1 MQESSS
7 PRDPRISR
15 EKYLSF
21 FQKPTAAYLLICAAT
36 ALLTGF
42 GLVMVLSSSSVKAYE
57 TTGSTY
63 SIFYKQI
70 FFVAIGGLV
79 VYLAIHL
86 KRVIW
91 EKLSRFALIIGG
103 IALLLPQLPVIG
115 KDINGNKSWIG
126 IGSFTLQP
134 SEFAKL
140 LLVLWC
146 AMMLRRFTERD
157 QRQSALE
164 HVALLAPGGI
174 IFLVFI
180 MAGKDLG
187 SAMIVMGIVFAMLFI
202 SGLEMTYLF
211 GLSVAGFG
219 AIAFFVLTSAN
230 RLSRFTAVLHPFSP
244 DVYKLAGWQ
253 TAHSIMGLASGGFF
267 GVGLGASR
275 QKWANLAEANTDFIF
290 SVIGEELGLL
300 GTLIVLLLY
309 AALIYGIF
317 RTALHTKDLFNKYA
331 CAGIGAWFLLQV
343 VVNVG
348 SDIGLLPVVG
358 VTLPFVSYG
367 GSSLLAN
374 FMAVGFVLSVIR
386 RDPEVRAALRSKRRS
401 QAE

>member
-1 MQESSS
+1 VQSSS
-7 PRDPRISR
+7 NPRNSR
-15 EKYLSF
+15 EKYINF
-21 FQKPTAAYLLICAAT
+21 FHKPTAAYLLICAST
-36 ALLTGF
+36 ALLTGL
-42 GLVMVLSSSSVKAYE
+42 GVVMVLSSSSVKAYE

-63 SIFYKQI
+63 SIFYKQLL
-70 FFVAIGGLV
+70 FIGVGGMAM
-79 VYLAIHL
+79 YLAIHL
-86 KRVIW
+86 KRSIW
-91 EKLSRFALIIGG
+91 EKISRFALIVGG
-103 IALLLPQLPVIG
+103 IALLLPQAPIIG
-115 KDINGNKSWIG
+115 KNINGNRSWIG
-126 IGSFTLQP
+126 FGSFTLQP

-140 LLVLWC
+140 VLVLWC
-146 AMMLRRFTERD
+146 AMMLRRFHERD
-157 QRQSALE
+157 YNRGAFDHLK
-164 HVALLAPGGI
+164 LLAPGGI

-180 MAGKDLG
+180 MAGNDLG
-187 SAMIVMGIVFAMLFI
+187 SAIIVMGIIFAMLFI
-202 SGLEMTYLF
+202 SGLEMAYL
-211 GLSVAGFG
+211 LSLSFAGFA
-219 AIAFFVLTSAN
+219 AIAFFVIKSPN
-230 RLSRFTAVLHPFSP
+230 RLARFTAVLHPFSP
-244 DVYKLAGWQ
+244 GVYKLAGWQ

-290 SVIGEELGLL
+290 SVIGEEMGLL

-317 RTALHTKDLFNKYA
+317 RTALHTKDLLYKYA

-343 VVNVG
+343 AVNIG

-374 FMAVGFVLSVIR
+374 FIAIGFVLSVIR